1 MRNDFKQRPR
11 PAFKGGGIAKRGF
24 GRALYAEGT
33 PDPNV
38 TESSESL
45 KKKRDD
51 LPFNVWPTAYS
62 DNDDNSEGQIE
73 AYEEASRKMYKAEK
87 DENEK
92 KGSSG
97 KTTKYIRKYLK
108 DPIKGIGTYMAMSAT
123 NSNPAEKNRADLRA
137 RKDVLGYKKGGK
149 IKKTITKNRSKK

>member
-33 PDPNV
+33 SNPE
-38 TESSESL
+38 TSESL

-51 LPFNVWPTAYS
+51 LPFNVRNTAYS
-62 DNDDNSEGQIE
+62 DKDDNSEGQIE
-73 AYEEASRKMYKAEK
+73 AYEEASRKMYQAEK

-92 KGSSG
+92 KSSSG

-123 NSNPAEKNRADLRA
+123 NSNPSEKRRADLRA
-137 RKDVLGYKKGGK
+137 REDVLGYKKGGK
-149 IKKTITKNRSKK
+149 VKKNKNKKRR